1 MKDKLIK
8 AEEEGKMMEVERKMK
23 EGREMRR
30 LEREEKK
37 RQDDERARLEKRKEE
52 DSNVDFNLRR
62 CREGNDA
69 FMACNWRR

>member
-1 MKDKLIK
+1 
-8 AEEEGKMMEVERKMK
+8 
-23 EGREMRR
+23 MRR
-30 LEREEKK
+30 LEREEKKKK

>member
-1 MKDKLIK
+1 
-8 AEEEGKMMEVERKMK
+8 MMEVERKMK

-30 LEREEKK
+30 LEREEKKKK